1 MMNTSSALKRSDPCP
16 HCGRYDNRG
25 VTIDAV
31 IIRGSKVLLIKRGV
45 EPDKGYWGTPGGYVD
60 WDESVEDTV
69 KREVKEETNLD
80 VTSLKLVGLY
90 SKPSRHPKQAINAL
104 FLVKAKG
111 KAKHGDDTL
120 DARWFSTSKLPNK
133 MALDHRQL
141 IKDTLRQAK
150 NNC

>member
-1 MMNTSSALKRSDPCP
+1 MIKSYTLKKNELCP
-16 HCGRYDNRG
+16 HCSRYDNRG

-104 FLVKAKG
+104 FLAKAKG
-111 KAKHGDDTL
+111 KAEHGDDTL
-120 DARWFSTSKLPNK
+120 DAKWFSTSKLPDK
-133 MALDHRQL
+133 IALDHRQL
-141 IKDTLRQAK
+141 IKDALKTLGK
-150 NNC
+150 DHF